1 MDRLT
6 RCFFPAAI
14 GAAWLCLAPRLFS
27 QERFFDVDPAQ
38 SRVEFTLGDV
48 FHTVRGS
55 FKVKQG
61 TIRVDPAIGKAG
73 GLVVVDAT
81 SGESGNGA
89 RDRKMH
95 KDILESGK
103 YPEIS
108 IEPVKASGTLAA
120 SGESQIELNGIFRIH
135 GGEHEVTV
143 SAAVQIAGDQW
154 TARIHFIVPYVQW
167 GLKNPSTFILRVSD
181 KVAIDV
187 LAKGRVRPSPE
198 P

>member
-1 MDRLT
+1 M
-6 RCFFPAAI
+6 
-14 GAAWLCLAPRLFS
+14 
-27 QERFFDVDPAQ
+27 
-38 SRVEFTLGDV
+38 
-48 FHTVRGS
+48 
-55 FKVKQG
+55 
-61 TIRVDPAIGKAG
+61 
-73 GLVVVDAT
+73 VDAT
-81 SGESGNGA
+81 SGESGNGT

-108 IEPVKASGTLAA
+108 IEPVRASGNLAA
-120 SGESQIELNGIFRIH
+120 SGESQVELHGIFRIH

-143 SAAVQIAGDQW
+143 SAAVQITGDQW

-187 LAKGRVRPSPE
+187 LAKGHVRPSPE